1 MNKVEKALGIIRLIK
16 PDFEDFEKFPRK
28 DEISMDMFIEVVSFM
43 CGSVLSARLELT
55 REEKNQIM
63 TALMMEI
70 LENLTAGDTDNV

>member
-1 MNKVEKALGIIRLIK
+1 MNKVEKAMEIIHLIK

-28 DEISMDMFIEVVSFM
+28 DEISMDMFVEVVSFM
-43 CGSVLSARLELT
+43 CGHVLSARLELT

-70 LENLTAGDTDNV
+70 LENLTAEARDEK